1 MSSPSPEDKLR
12 CRLITDADLDAVAA
26 LLTEGFGKR
35 ERERWRCG
43 LERLREREVPE
54 GRPRYGYCL
63 LAGSRLVGVI
73 LVISSLRE
81 RDGAAMPVANV
92 ASWYVQPEY
101 RAYAQMLVSMALKQR
116 DITYVNISAAPHT
129 WPIVEKQGYS
139 KYCNGLFVSF
149 AALTPPQPGVEII
162 TVRARGEVPEA
173 VRQLPDLPLLQRHA
187 GWGCES
193 LVLRTGSA
201 LYPVVL
207 RRFTIRKGQL
217 RFPAMYVLH
226 APQRDALVRCCG
238 NLGRHFLRRAAPILM
253 FDATSAVAGLPGF
266 YTERRGCKF
275 FKGPNPPALCDL
287 ADTEFAI
294 FGF

>member
-1 MSSPSPEDKLR
+1 MSSLPPEDKLR

-35 ERERWRCG
+35 EREPWRCG
-43 LERLREREVPE
+43 LERLRERELPE

-63 LAGSRLVGVI
+63 LAGKRLVGVI
-73 LVISSLRE
+73 LVISSLRD
-81 RDGAAMPVANV
+81 RTGVAVPVANV
-92 ASWYVQPEY
+92 ASWYVKPDY

-129 WPIVEKQGYS
+129 WSIVEKQGYT

-162 TVRARGEVPEA
+162 TVDANGEVPEA
-173 VRQLPDLPLLQRHA
+173 IRQFADVPLLRRHA

-193 LVLRTGSA
+193 LVLRSGDTLQSMI
-201 LYPVVL
+201 L

-226 APQRDALVRCCG
+226 ASDRDALIRCCG
-238 NLGRHFLRRAAPILM
+238 NLGRHFLRRAAPLVM
-253 FDATSAVAGLPGF
+253 FDATGPVAGLPGF